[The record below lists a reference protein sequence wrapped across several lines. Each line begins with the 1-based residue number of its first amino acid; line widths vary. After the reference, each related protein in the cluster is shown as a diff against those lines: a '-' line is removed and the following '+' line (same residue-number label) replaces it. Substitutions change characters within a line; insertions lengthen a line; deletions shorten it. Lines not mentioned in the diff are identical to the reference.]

1 MFARESHF
9 FGTSIVIKTWSPS
22 MWKKLGLSYPYRLWG
37 DEKECQTCSF
47 RSSSRKINQF
57 RVNRYIVV
65 SLLTLQEQFS
75 QTGQYFARW
84 IRNKTKT
91 LCSTEICLLTTKA
104 LYSFN
109 LLFFRVLLLPQQN
122 EIQLVSRFF
131 LSSKPFGPGNW
142 IQSLAMP
149 VSLMNAGGGFPYKS
163 DGGDCLLALGCKLQI
178 LVSLRVF
185 GIESHSMRGQKW
197 LLL

>member
-1 MFARESHF
+1 M
-9 FGTSIVIKTWSPS
+9 
-22 MWKKLGLSYPYRLWG
+22 GLSQPYRLWG
-37 DEKECQTCSF
+37 VEKECQTCSF

-57 RVNRYIVV
+57 RVKRYIVDV
-65 SLLTLQEQFS
+65 SLLTLQEQSS
-75 QTGQYFARW
+75 QTGQNFVRC

-91 LCSTEICLLTTKA
+91 LCSTDICLLTTKA

-109 LLFFRVLLLPQQN
+109 LLFFRVLLQPQQN

-149 VSLMNAGGGFPYKS
+149 ISHCRGEDLASFSPRRFTLATTFALIGSENAVHIGGFYF
-163 DGGDCLLALGCKLQI
+163 
-178 LVSLRVF
+178 VRLRAACY
-185 GIESHSMRGQKW
+185 
-197 LLL
+197 L